1 MKVLL
6 CDTADEVTR
15 LQFALLAVQPTL
27 EIDVTTDA
35 ERVIEMAAGLQP
47 DVVVT
52 ELGLEGPKD
61 AELIRRIRDA
71 APMASIVGWTRLR
84 DPGRVSRVLAAGASG
99 YLLKEDGVEEAALA
113 IETAG
118 GGRVVLSR
126 SAAAMLGNDLGDA
139 LGRVHELEGEIAEIR
154 AQMEEGTTAKAEFL
168 ANVSHELRTPVTV
181 AKGIAYVLRNPSVG
195 DEERAEFIE
204 QLQTSLDKLA
214 GLVDEIIE
222 ITELEQGT
230 FQLNIEYTNLTPL
243 IDQAVTEVGTNYPA
257 VPVLPRLPGALFALA
272 DATRIYGVIHELL
285 DNACRYSPED
295 VAVEIRARV
304 MDEGIVISVTDQ
316 GVGMDRDVAWRSF
329 EQPFS
334 TGEATLR
341 KEKAGAGVG
350 LHLSRQLVVRHGGI
364 LWTDPVPAGGTRV
377 SFCLPSKAGATFV
390 APPGAA

>member
-6 CDTADEVTR
+6 CDSADEVTR
-15 LQFALLAVQPTL
+15 LQFALLAVDPTM
-27 EIDVTTDA
+27 EVDVTTDA

-61 AELIRRIRDA
+61 AELIRRLRDA
-71 APMASIVGWTRLR
+71 APLASIVGWTRLR
-84 DPGRVSRVLAAGASG
+84 DPGRVARVLAGGASG
-99 YLLKEDGVEEAALA
+99 YLLKEDGIEEAALA

-126 SAAAMLGNDLGDA
+126 SAATLLGGDLGDA
-139 LGRVHELEGEIAEIR
+139 LIRVQELEAEIAEIR
-154 AQMEEGTTAKAEFL
+154 TQMEEGTTAKAEFL

-195 DEERAEFIE
+195 EAERSEFIE
-204 QLQTSLDKLA
+204 QLQTSLDRLA

-230 FQLNIEYTNLTPL
+230 FQLNIEYTNLAPL
-243 IDQAVTEVGTNYPA
+243 IDQAVTEAGTNYPS
-257 VPVLPRLPGALFALA
+257 VPVLPRIPGALFALA
-272 DATRIYGVIHELL
+272 DAPRISGVIQELL

-295 VAVEIRARV
+295 IAVEIRARV
-304 MDEGIVISVTDQ
+304 MEEGIVISVTDQ
-316 GVGMDRDVAWRSF
+316 GIGMDRDVAWRSF

-350 LHLSRQLVVRHGGI
+350 LHLARQLVVRHGGI

-377 SFCLPSKAGATFV
+377 SFCLPSKAGATFE

>member
-6 CDTADEVTR
+6 CDSADEVTR
-15 LQFALLAVQPTL
+15 LQFALLARDPLIEVQ
-27 EIDVTTDA
+27 VTTDA
-35 ERVIEMAAGLQP
+35 ERVIELAAGFQP
-47 DVVVT
+47 DAVVT

-61 AELIRRIRDA
+61 AELVRRLRDA
-71 APMASIVGWTRLR
+71 APLSAIIGWTRLR
-84 DPGRVSRVLAAGASG
+84 DPGRLSRVLAEGASG
-99 YLLKEDGVEEAALA
+99 YLLKEDGVEEAAQA
-113 IETAG
+113 IESAVG
-118 GGRVVLSR
+118 GAIVLSR
-126 SAAAMLGNDLGDA
+126 SAAALLGGELSDA
-139 LGRVHELEGEIAEIR
+139 LTRVAELEVEAREIHQ
-154 AQMEEGTTAKAEFL
+154 QMQDGTNAKSEFL

-204 QLQTSLDKLA
+204 QLQSSLDKLA

-222 ITELEQGT
+222 ISELEQGT
-230 FQLNIEYTNLTPL
+230 FKLDIDYVDLAPL
-243 IDQAVTEVGTNYPA
+243 IEQAVREVGAQYPA
-257 VPVLPRLPGALFALA
+257 VPVLPHLPLALFALA
-272 DATRIYGVIHELL
+272 DGSRIYGVIQELL
-285 DNACRYSPED
+285 ENACRYSPEN

-316 GVGMDRDVAWRSF
+316 GVGMDREIAWRSF

-377 SFCLPSKAGATFV
+377 SFCLPSRAGARFA